1 MNKKE
6 YLVAVR
12 EELAGLKSTEL
23 QKEMQKLEKKI
34 ENQEKKHRSWAEIQ
48 KKLGSSREYAEK
60 VLAKY
65 EKNPI
70 EWCVLMMA
78 RLLRWL
84 TNWVQEF
91 ANILANPKAKDIVRI
106 LIVLCLTFLI
116 VSFLKF
122 PFLLLIEII
131 GPLFKIFQTSVSS
144 IVQIGIKGTLDL
156 CYYTSIFVVTSWMIN
171 KYIIEYFKTKERL
184 SFETKENQK
193 ILAKGFQN
201 VAAPL
206 LIAYKIIGLLFMI
219 PFLILTLFFLIT
231 MIVSIALV
239 INQVG
244 YIYMIILS
252 IGLTIFFG
260 AILLFLATFVFQKRH
275 HTWQKLKYCFFG
287 IAILIV
293 AFAMIPIEYLGYT
306 KINHNVLLEDN
317 SITKNYTIEPECF
330 SAIKIYNNGKK
341 NHINYIV
348 DNSVDNVIV
357 EVIYPSEY
365 YDLSYASYSDHDEMV
380 INYQTKIQDG
390 KGYELFSK
398 LFYYYVTK
406 TEQKLRY
413 SYTDVNF
420 PDITIRANEEN
431 MRKITHNL

>member
-156 CYYTSIFVVTSWMIN
+156 CYYTSS
-171 KYIIEYFKTKERL
+171 L
-184 SFETKENQK
+184 
-193 ILAKGFQN
+193 
-201 VAAPL
+201 
-206 LIAYKIIGLLFMI
+206 
-219 PFLILTLFFLIT
+219 
-231 MIVSIALV
+231 
-239 INQVG
+239 
-244 YIYMIILS
+244 
-252 IGLTIFFG
+252 
-260 AILLFLATFVFQKRH
+260 
-275 HTWQKLKYCFFG
+275 
-287 IAILIV
+287 
-293 AFAMIPIEYLGYT
+293 
-306 KINHNVLLEDN
+306 
-317 SITKNYTIEPECF
+317 
-330 SAIKIYNNGKK
+330 
-341 NHINYIV
+341 
-348 DNSVDNVIV
+348 
-357 EVIYPSEY
+357 
-365 YDLSYASYSDHDEMV
+365 
-380 INYQTKIQDG
+380 
-390 KGYELFSK
+390 
-398 LFYYYVTK
+398 
-406 TEQKLRY
+406 
-413 SYTDVNF
+413 
-420 PDITIRANEEN
+420 
-431 MRKITHNL
+431 